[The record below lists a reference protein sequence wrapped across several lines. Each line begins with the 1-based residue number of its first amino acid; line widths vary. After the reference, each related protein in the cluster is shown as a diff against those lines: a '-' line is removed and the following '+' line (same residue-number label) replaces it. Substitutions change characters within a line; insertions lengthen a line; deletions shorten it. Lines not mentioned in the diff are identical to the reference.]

1 MPRQLEPAG
10 HLLLRQASSSIAEP
24 TRDLP
29 NSVYGY
35 IWRIGRRHQ
44 LLLSLLS
51 VLVFAM
57 SMAPLELQRR
67 IVNEAYRGNT
77 FDLVVILCAIYAG
90 VALLMG
96 ALKLGVN
103 VYRGYLSEAATRDLR
118 RRTYALATGIS
129 SERGPVHAQ
138 GTELAVVISEVEPVG
153 SFVGISISEPLLQCG
168 ILVSVL
174 GYMLFLE
181 PWMAMVCLAIY
192 VPQLIFVPIML
203 RAINR
208 RAKARIKVI
217 RNVSAGLME
226 NGLPQ
231 GDGEELPDDA
241 FERRINDVF
250 GLNMQIFKWKY
261 ALNFLM
267 NALYHVGLVG
277 VLLVGGWFV
286 ISGRTEIGTVVAF
299 ISGLTQVKDPW
310 DDLINY
316 FRESTAAQVKYRLI
330 TKALGGAPVPLPG

>member
-1 MPRQLEPAG
+1 
-10 HLLLRQASSSIAEP
+10 
-24 TRDLP
+24 
-29 NSVYGY
+29 VYGY

-44 LLLSLLS
+44 VLLSLLS
-51 VLVFAM
+51 VTVFVL
-57 SMAPLELQRR
+57 SLAPLELQRR

-77 FDLVVILCAIYAG
+77 FKLVAILCAIYAG

-103 VYRGYLSEAATRDLR
+103 VYRGYLSESATRDLR
-118 RRTYALATGIS
+118 RRTYALATNIS
-129 SERGPVHAQ
+129 TDRGPVHAQ

-153 SFVGISISEPLLQCG
+153 SFVGISISEPLLQGG
-168 ILVSVL
+168 ILVSVF
-174 GYMLFLE
+174 GYMLFLQ
-181 PWMAMVCLAIY
+181 PWMALVCLAIY
-192 VPQLIFVPIML
+192 VPQAIFVPIML

-208 RAKARIKVI
+208 RAKVRIKVI
-217 RNVSAGLME
+217 RRVSAGLIE

-231 GDGEELPDDA
+231 GDEERLPDA
-241 FERRINDVF
+241 RFELRINRVF
-250 GLNMQIFKWKY
+250 GLNMQIFRWKY
-261 ALNFLM
+261 TMNFLM
-267 NALYHVGLVG
+267 NALYHAGIVG

-330 TKALGGAPVPLPG
+330 TTALGGTPARLQG